1 MEQGRLYTA
10 ELSDNTALYPWL
22 DKQLEV
28 SQQQVLLFSRQPHKR
43 LLEYIDLAKI
53 ESYWLSER
61 VTAGAIPPSLEKIA
75 HIITSKLPND
85 HGLIIVE
92 GLEWLV
98 SLHGED
104 AVLAFIRRIRDETY
118 KSSWKII
125 FPINCLVFDSVW
137 LARLRR
143 EAPDTDILSPIQDDL
158 IEVNEEGIVK
168 ENESSD
174 AIKSHNFQQMPG
186 EGIELDT
193 SEDGS
198 PKLVMLTRLPR
209 NGFSNSILTRRILQW
224 RRMGLDVSEVEPAL
238 KIIDDKVA
246 HQLYSS
252 VEEKVRRAVELE
264 NHLEARSDNISATE
278 MATAR
283 FRIRQL
289 TGLDEIENWLLSL

>member
-193 SEDGS
+193 REDGS

-238 KIIDDKVA
+238 KIIDGKVA

>member
-10 ELSDNTALYPWL
+10 ELSDNTVLYPWL

-43 LLEYIDLAKI
+43 LLEYIDLAKV

-61 VTAGAIPPSLEKIA
+61 ITAGAIPPSLEKIA

-143 EAPDTDILSPIQDDL
+143 EAPDTDIFSSTQDDQ

-168 ENESSD
+168 QNDSSE
-174 AIKSHNFQQMPG
+174 AIKIHNFQQMPG
-186 EGIELDT
+186 EDIELDT
-193 SEDGS
+193 REDGS

-238 KIIDDKVA
+238 KIMDDKVA

>member
-10 ELSDNTALYPWL
+10 ELSDNTVLYPWL

-43 LLEYIDLAKI
+43 LLEYIDLAKV

-61 VTAGAIPPSLEKIA
+61 ITAGAIPPSLEKIA

-104 AVLAFIRRIRDETY
+104 AVLAFIRRIRDEAY

-143 EAPDTDILSPIQDDL
+143 EAPDTDIFSSIQDDQ
-158 IEVNEEGIVK
+158 IEVNEEGIIK
-168 ENESSD
+168 QNDSSE
-174 AIKSHNFQQMPG
+174 AIKIHNFQQMPG
-186 EGIELDT
+186 EDIELDT
-193 SEDGS
+193 REDGS

-238 KIIDDKVA
+238 KIMDDMVA

>member
-10 ELSDNTALYPWL
+10 ELSNNSALYPWL

-43 LLEYIDLAKI
+43 LLEYIDLSKI
-53 ESYWLSER
+53 ESYWLSDR
-61 VTAGAIPPSLEKIA
+61 TTAGAITPRLEKIA

-85 HGLIIVE
+85 HGLIVIE

-104 AVLAFIRRIRDETY
+104 AVLAFVRQIRDEAY

-143 EAPDTDILSPIQDDL
+143 EAPEADIFSQIQDDL
-158 IEVNEEGIVK
+158 IEFHEEHSEIQTDPS
-168 ENESSD
+168 E
-174 AIKSHNFQQMPG
+174 AIKIHNFQQIPG
-186 EGIELDT
+186 EDIELDT
-193 SEDGS
+193 REDGS
-198 PKLVMLTRLPR
+198 PKLVMLTRLPS
-209 NGFSNSILTRRILQW
+209 NGFSKSILTRRILQW

-238 KIIDDKVA
+238 TIIDEKVA

-252 VEEKVRRAVELE
+252 VEEKVRRAVQLE
-264 NHLEARSDNISATE
+264 NHLESISDNISATE
-278 MATAR
+278 LTTAR

-289 TGLDEIENWLLSL
+289 TGLDELEKWLLSL

>member
-1 MEQGRLYTA
+1 MR
-10 ELSDNTALYPWL
+10 
-22 DKQLEV
+22 
-28 SQQQVLLFSRQPHKR
+28 F
-43 LLEYIDLAKI
+43 
-53 ESYWLSER
+53 
-61 VTAGAIPPSLEKIA
+61 PPSLEKIA

-104 AVLAFIRRIRDETY
+104 AVLAFIRQIRDETY

-143 EAPDTDILSPIQDDL
+143 EAPDTDIFSSIQDEM

-168 ENESSD
+168 QNESSD
-174 AIKSHNFQQMPG
+174 AIKIHNFQQMPG
-186 EGIELDT
+186 EDIELDT
-193 SEDGS
+193 REDGS

-264 NHLEARSDNISATE
+264 NHLEAISDNISATE

>member
-1 MEQGRLYTA
+1 MEQGRLYSA
-10 ELSDNTALYPWL
+10 ELSDNTVLYPWL

-43 LLEYIDLAKI
+43 LLEYIDLAKV

-61 VTAGAIPPSLEKIA
+61 ITAGAIPPSLEKIA

-85 HGLIIVE
+85 NGLIIVE

-143 EAPDTDILSPIQDDL
+143 EAPDADIFSSIEDDR
-158 IEVNEEGIVK
+158 IEMNEENVDKQNEPSDGIK
-168 ENESSD
+168 
-174 AIKSHNFQQMPG
+174 IHNFQQMPG
-186 EGIELDT
+186 EDIQLDT
-193 SEDGS
+193 REDGS

-238 KIIDDKVA
+238 KILDEKVA

-278 MATAR
+278 LATAR

>member
-10 ELSDNTALYPWL
+10 ELSDNTVLYPWL

-143 EAPDTDILSPIQDDL
+143 EAPGTDIFSPIQDDL

-193 SEDGS
+193 REDGS

-238 KIIDDKVA
+238 KIMDDKVA

>member
-186 EGIELDT
+186 EGSELDT
-193 SEDGS
+193 REDGS

-238 KIIDDKVA
+238 KIMDDKVA

>member
-10 ELSDNTALYPWL
+10 ELSDNTVLYPWL

-43 LLEYIDLAKI
+43 LLEYIDLAKV

-61 VTAGAIPPSLEKIA
+61 ITAGAIPPSLEKIA

-104 AVLAFIRRIRDETY
+104 AVLAFIRRIRDEAY

-143 EAPDTDILSPIQDDL
+143 EAPDTDIFSSIQDDQ
-158 IEVNEEGIVK
+158 IEVNEEGIIK
-168 ENESSD
+168 QNDSSE
-174 AIKSHNFQQMPG
+174 AIKIHNFQQMPG
-186 EGIELDT
+186 EDIELDT
-193 SEDGS
+193 REDGS

-238 KIIDDKVA
+238 KIMDDKVA

>member
-43 LLEYIDLAKI
+43 LLEYIDLAKV

-61 VTAGAIPPSLEKIA
+61 ITAGAIPPSLEKIA

-143 EAPDTDILSPIQDDL
+143 EAPGTDILSPIQDDL

-193 SEDGS
+193 REDGS

-238 KIIDDKVA
+238 KIMDDKVA

>member
-10 ELSDNTALYPWL
+10 ELSDNTVLYPWL

-143 EAPDTDILSPIQDDL
+143 EAPDTDIFSSIQDDQ

-168 ENESSD
+168 QNESSD
-174 AIKSHNFQQMPG
+174 AIKSHNFQQIPG

-193 SEDGS
+193 REDGS

-238 KIIDDKVA
+238 KIMDDKVA

>member
-10 ELSDNTALYPWL
+10 ELSDNTVLYPWL

-43 LLEYIDLAKI
+43 LLEYIDLAKV

-61 VTAGAIPPSLEKIA
+61 ITAGAIPPSLEKIA

-104 AVLAFIRRIRDETY
+104 AVLAFIRRIRDEAY

-143 EAPDTDILSPIQDDL
+143 EAPDTDIFSSTQDDQ

-168 ENESSD
+168 QNDSSE
-174 AIKSHNFQQMPG
+174 AIKIHNFQQMPG
-186 EGIELDT
+186 EDIELDT
-193 SEDGS
+193 REDGS

-238 KIIDDKVA
+238 KIMDDKVA

>member
-10 ELSDNTALYPWL
+10 ELLDNTVLYPWL

-43 LLEYIDLAKI
+43 LLEYIDLAKV
-53 ESYWLSER
+53 ESYWLSDR
-61 VTAGAIPPSLEKIA
+61 ITSGAITPSLEKIA

-85 HGLIIVE
+85 HGLIVVE

-104 AVLAFIRRIRDETY
+104 AVLAFIRQIRDEAY

-143 EAPDTDILSPIQDDL
+143 EAPDADIFSSMQDAL
-158 IEVNEEGIVK
+158 IEIHEDLSDTQNEPIE
-168 ENESSD
+168 E
-174 AIKSHNFQQMPG
+174 IKIHNFQQMPG
-186 EGIELDT
+186 EDIELDT
-193 SEDGS
+193 REDGS
-198 PKLVMLTRLPR
+198 SKLVMLTRLPS
-209 NGFSNSILTRRILQW
+209 NGFSKSILTRRILQW

>member
-143 EAPDTDILSPIQDDL
+143 EAPGTDIFSPIQDDL

-168 ENESSD
+168 QNESSD

-193 SEDGS
+193 REDGS

>member
-143 EAPDTDILSPIQDDL
+143 EAPGTDIFSPIQDDL
-158 IEVNEEGIVK
+158 IEVNEEGIIK
-168 ENESSD
+168 QNDSSE
-174 AIKSHNFQQMPG
+174 AIKIHTFQQMPG
-186 EGIELDT
+186 KDIELDT
-193 SEDGS
+193 REDGS

-264 NHLEARSDNISATE
+264 NHLDASSDNISATE

>member
-143 EAPDTDILSPIQDDL
+143 EAPDTDVLSPIQDDL

-193 SEDGS
+193 REDGS

-238 KIIDDKVA
+238 KIMDDKVA

>member
-143 EAPDTDILSPIQDDL
+143 EAPGTDIFSPIQDDL
-158 IEVNEEGIVK
+158 IEVNEEGIIK
-168 ENESSD
+168 QNDSSE
-174 AIKSHNFQQMPG
+174 AIKIHTFQQMPG
-186 EGIELDT
+186 KDIELDT
-193 SEDGS
+193 REDGS

>member
-174 AIKSHNFQQMPG
+174 AIKSHNFQQIPG

-193 SEDGS
+193 REDGS

>member
-22 DKQLEV
+22 DKQVEV

-193 SEDGS
+193 REDGT

-238 KIIDDKVA
+238 KIMDDKVA

>member
-1 MEQGRLYTA
+1 MEQGRLYSA
-10 ELSDNTALYPWL
+10 ELSDNTVLYPWL
-22 DKQLEV
+22 DKQLEA

-43 LLEYIDLAKI
+43 LLEYIDLAKV

-61 VTAGAIPPSLEKIA
+61 ITAGAIPPSLEKIA

-85 HGLIIVE
+85 NGLIIVE

-143 EAPDTDILSPIQDDL
+143 EAPDADIFSSIEDDR
-158 IEVNEEGIVK
+158 IEMNEENVDKQNEPSDGIK
-168 ENESSD
+168 
-174 AIKSHNFQQMPG
+174 IHNFQQMPG
-186 EGIELDT
+186 EDIQLDT
-193 SEDGS
+193 REDGS

-238 KIIDDKVA
+238 KILDEKVA

-278 MATAR
+278 LATAR

>member
-10 ELSDNTALYPWL
+10 ELSDNTVLYPWL

-43 LLEYIDLAKI
+43 LLEYIDLAKV

-61 VTAGAIPPSLEKIA
+61 ITAGAIPPSLEKIA

-104 AVLAFIRRIRDETY
+104 AVLAFIRRIRDEAY

-143 EAPDTDILSPIQDDL
+143 EAPDTDIFSSIQDDQ
-158 IEVNEEGIVK
+158 IEVNEEGIIK
-168 ENESSD
+168 QNDSSE
-174 AIKSHNFQQMPG
+174 AIKIHNFQQMPG
-186 EGIELDT
+186 EDIELDT
-193 SEDGS
+193 REDGS

>member
-10 ELSDNTALYPWL
+10 ELSDNTVLYPWL

-43 LLEYIDLAKI
+43 LLEYIDLVKV

-61 VTAGAIPPSLEKIA
+61 ITAGAIPPSLEKIA

-143 EAPDTDILSPIQDDL
+143 EAPDTDIFSSTQDDQ

-168 ENESSD
+168 QNDSSE
-174 AIKSHNFQQMPG
+174 AIKIHNFQQMPG
-186 EGIELDT
+186 EDIELDT
-193 SEDGS
+193 REDGS

-238 KIIDDKVA
+238 KIMDDKVA

>member
-43 LLEYIDLAKI
+43 LLEYIDLAKV

-61 VTAGAIPPSLEKIA
+61 ITAGAIPPSLEKIA

-143 EAPDTDILSPIQDDL
+143 EAPDTDIFSPIQDNL
-158 IEVNEEGIVK
+158 IEVNEEGVDK
-168 ENESSD
+168 KNEYGD
-174 AIKSHNFQQMPG
+174 VLKIHNFQQMPG
-186 EGIELDT
+186 EDIELDT
-193 SEDGS
+193 REDGS

-246 HQLYSS
+246 HQLYSL

-264 NHLEARSDNISATE
+264 NHLEAISDNISATE
-278 MATAR
+278 LATAR

-289 TGLDEIENWLLSL
+289 TGLDEIENWLLAL

>member
-10 ELSDNTALYPWL
+10 ELSDNTVLYPWL

-61 VTAGAIPPSLEKIA
+61 ITAGAIPPSLEKIA

-193 SEDGS
+193 REDGS

>member
-143 EAPDTDILSPIQDDL
+143 EAPDTDIFSSTQDDQ
-158 IEVNEEGIVK
+158 IEVNEEGMVK
-168 ENESSD
+168 QNDSSE
-174 AIKSHNFQQMPG
+174 AIKIHNFQQMPG

-193 SEDGS
+193 REDGS

>member
-143 EAPDTDILSPIQDDL
+143 EAPGTDILSPIQDDL

-193 SEDGS
+193 REDGS

>member
-10 ELSDNTALYPWL
+10 ELSDNTVLYPWL

-43 LLEYIDLAKI
+43 LLEYIDLAKV

-61 VTAGAIPPSLEKIA
+61 ITAGAIPPSLEKIA

-104 AVLAFIRRIRDETY
+104 AVLAFIRRIRDEAY

-143 EAPDTDILSPIQDDL
+143 EAPDTDIFSSIQDDQ

-168 ENESSD
+168 QNDSSE
-174 AIKSHNFQQMPG
+174 AIKIHNFQQMPG
-186 EGIELDT
+186 EDIELDT
-193 SEDGS
+193 REDGS

-238 KIIDDKVA
+238 KIMDDKVA

>member
-10 ELSDNTALYPWL
+10 ELSDNTVLYPWL

-43 LLEYIDLAKI
+43 LLEYIDLAKV

-61 VTAGAIPPSLEKIA
+61 ITAGAISPSLEKIA

-168 ENESSD
+168 QNDSSE
-174 AIKSHNFQQMPG
+174 AIKIHNFQQMPG
-186 EGIELDT
+186 EDIELDT
-193 SEDGS
+193 REDGS

-238 KIIDDKVA
+238 KIMDDKVA

>member
-10 ELSDNTALYPWL
+10 ELLDNTVLYPWL

-43 LLEYIDLAKI
+43 LLEYIDLAKV
-53 ESYWLSER
+53 ESYWLSDR
-61 VTAGAIPPSLEKIA
+61 ITSGAITPSLEKIA
-75 HIITSKLPND
+75 NIITSKLPND
-85 HGLIIVE
+85 HGLIVVE

-104 AVLAFIRRIRDETY
+104 AVLSFVRQIRDEAY
-118 KSSWKII
+118 QSSWKII

-143 EAPDTDILSPIQDDL
+143 EAPDADIFSSMQGDL
-158 IEVNEEGIVK
+158 IEINEDHSDTQ
-168 ENESSD
+168 NESIEE
-174 AIKSHNFQQMPG
+174 IKIHNFQQMPG
-186 EGIELDT
+186 EDIELDT
-193 SEDGS
+193 REDGS

-238 KIIDDKVA
+238 TIIDEKMA

-264 NHLEARSDNISATE
+264 NHLEAISDMISVAE
-278 MATAR
+278 FATAR

-289 TGLDEIENWLLSL
+289 TGLDELEKWLLTL

>member
-158 IEVNEEGIVK
+158 IEVNEEGIIK
-168 ENESSD
+168 QNDSSE
-174 AIKSHNFQQMPG
+174 AIKIHTFQQMPG
-186 EGIELDT
+186 KDIELDT
-193 SEDGS
+193 REDGS

>member
-43 LLEYIDLAKI
+43 LLEYIDLAKV
-53 ESYWLSER
+53 ESYWLSDR
-61 VTAGAIPPSLEKIA
+61 TTAGAIAPSLEKIA

-85 HGLIIVE
+85 HGLIVIE

-104 AVLAFIRRIRDETY
+104 AVLAFVRQIRDESY

-143 EAPDTDILSPIQDDL
+143 EAPESDIFSQMQDEIVEFYEENSDTKDD
-158 IEVNEEGIVK
+158 
-168 ENESSD
+168 SSE
-174 AIKSHNFQQMPG
+174 AIKIHNFQQMPG
-186 EGIELDT
+186 EDIELDT
-193 SEDGS
+193 REDGS
-198 PKLVMLTRLPR
+198 PRLVMLTRLPR

-238 KIIDDKVA
+238 TIMNENKA

-252 VEEKVRRAVELE
+252 VEEKVRRAVQLE
-264 NHLEARSDNISATE
+264 NHLEAISDNISATE
-278 MATAR
+278 LTTAR

-289 TGLDEIENWLLSL
+289 TGLDQLEKWLLTL